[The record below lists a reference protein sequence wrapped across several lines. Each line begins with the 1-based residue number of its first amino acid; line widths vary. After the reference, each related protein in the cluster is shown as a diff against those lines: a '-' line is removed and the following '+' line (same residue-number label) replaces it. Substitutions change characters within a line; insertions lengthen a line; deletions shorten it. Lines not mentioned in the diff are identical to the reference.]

1 MFTRIFAFF
10 ALAFALFGTECWAQ
24 SVFCSES
31 ESPNCF
37 TFDSADPSHTYTFGD
52 GSTLVVTFDKVLQ
65 SFELMVVETFP
76 TDPLPLDPSVF
87 PPNTVCVKYFS
98 HSALCGVYNFT
109 GDAGGGVS
117 GVPVKNVNYKGMIT
131 LILSYFS
138 GPAQT
143 PAFGHAPDD
152 TTTFSE
158 DILTGYSTDPTEDP
172 TMKGTTPG
180 LSKVVALDEKLTE
193 SDTICNLTLSP
204 NPPYTVGQEI
214 EVSFQLFSTPCS
226 GTPLRDKTAHF
237 SLSTRDSNGNVIF
250 PPIRDKEEGNKFHW
264 DKDEGVNELDLSTEG
279 LPTGPS
285 GQYYTLTVF
294 SSKASPRS
302 VQFFLAPAPP
312 DPDHH

>member
-1 MFTRIFAFF
+1 MLIRIFAFF
-10 ALAFALFGTECWAQ
+10 ALAFALFATECRAQ
-24 SVFCSES
+24 APFCTGDEGPI
-31 ESPNCF
+31 PNCF
-37 TFDSADPSHTYTFGD
+37 TFDSADPSQTYRFGD
-52 GSTLVVTFDKVLQ
+52 GSTLVVTFDKVLK

-98 HSALCGVYNFT
+98 HSATCGVYNFT

-138 GPAQT
+138 GPALT
-143 PAFGHAPDD
+143 PAFGHEPDD

-158 DILTGYSTDPTEDP
+158 DILTGYSTDSPPEDP

-180 LSKVVALDEKLTE
+180 ISSVVALDEKLTE

-204 NPPYTVGQEI
+204 NPPHTGGQEI
-214 EVSFQLFSTPCS
+214 EVSFQLFSNPSCS
-226 GTPLRDKTAHF
+226 GTPLRDKTAQF

-250 PPIRDKEEGNKFHW
+250 PSIRDKEEGNKFHW
-264 DKDEGVNELDLSTEG
+264 DNKDGVNELDLSTVG
-279 LPTGPS
+279 LPPGN
-285 GQYYTLTVF
+285 YTLTVF
-294 SSKASPRS
+294 SQKASPQS
-302 VQFFLAPAPP
+302 VSFTLLPAPP
-312 DPDHH
+312 AP